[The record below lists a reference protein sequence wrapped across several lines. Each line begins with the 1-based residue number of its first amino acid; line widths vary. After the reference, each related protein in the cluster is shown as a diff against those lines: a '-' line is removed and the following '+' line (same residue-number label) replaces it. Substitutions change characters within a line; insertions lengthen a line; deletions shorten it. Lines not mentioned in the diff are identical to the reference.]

1 MKKFV
6 FTLQK
11 LYEVKEKEED
21 AKRLELA
28 ALDKKLSELMDAL
41 QDSIDKFNGQKA
53 QYAVKCRKGISTFD
67 LKNYGDYFQFLMKEM
82 KNIREL
88 IARCEVEIN
97 LCRGELL
104 KLINER
110 KVLDRM
116 RDEQKIEY
124 NAEMNKFNEKEVE
137 DFMQGRL

>member
-28 ALDKKLSELMDAL
+28 SLDKKLSQLMDAL
-41 QDSIDKFNGQKA
+41 QDTIDNFNGQKA
-53 QYAVKCRKGISTFD
+53 QYAVKSRKGMSAFD
-67 LKNYGDYFQFLMKEM
+67 LKSYGDYFQFLMKEM
-82 KNIREL
+82 KNIKEL
-88 IARCEVEIN
+88 ITRCEQEIN
-97 LCRGELL
+97 VCRGELL

-116 RDEQKIEY
+116 RDDQKMEY
-124 NAEMNKFNEKEVE
+124 NAEMAKFNEKEVE